1 MRIAVA
7 GASGLIGRAVC
18 RLLAETEHEVTA
30 LVRNPT
36 AARTV
41 LPESVSIIQWNVDV
55 SVDWESTVAEADAVI
70 NLAGE
75 PLSGQRWNGEY
86 KRLLRASRLE
96 TTHALVRA
104 WRNAERKGG
113 VLLNAS
119 AVGYYGDCGE
129 APLTE
134 DCRRGDGFLAEL
146 CGDWEEEALKAREM
160 EARVVLL
167 RTGIVLAKDGGA
179 LLRRIKPFQWFV
191 GGPLGSGRQWM
202 PWIHIEDAAR
212 MILWALEETSVSGP
226 INVCAPHPVRMREFA
241 STLGVILGRPA
252 LLRIPGFVLSLIL
265 GEMAQTILASQRAV
279 PDVASRGGFQWKYP
293 RLLPA
298 LRSLLR
304 T

>member
-1 MRIAVA
+1 
-7 GASGLIGRAVC
+7 
-18 RLLAETEHEVTA
+18 
-30 LVRNPT
+30 
-36 AARTV
+36 
-41 LPESVSIIQWNVDV
+41 VSIIQWNVDV

-179 LLRRIKPFQWFV
+179 LLRLIKPFQWFV